1 MHLPIEQLHNF
12 NLKKKSVPFLVV
24 ICVIQF
30 YVCGLFP
37 KKSIYASGFSVL
49 RFSVELAVTVLN
61 HLFIFLVYNT
71 MKTMATSILF
81 HKY

>member
-12 NLKKKSVPFLVV
+12 NLKKFVPFPVV

-37 KKSIYASGFSVL
+37 KKSTYASVFSVSQ
-49 RFSVELAVTVLN
+49 FSAELAVTVLN
-61 HLFIFLVYNT
+61 HLFIFLVYNM

-81 HKY
+81 HE